1 MMQTYYLN
9 SITQNRKNYLISI
22 LTLFNTII
30 IVQKNKETYLCIKLK
45 YTIMNLRITEHCKM
59 QGIPLQE
66 LADKMGVARS
76 TLANT
81 LSKGNPTIE
90 TLSKIADALGVE
102 VTDLFEKSSDEV
114 IGAVRIGDSTHVI
127 NSKEDIK
134 KLAEKL

>member
-1 MMQTYYLN
+1 
-9 SITQNRKNYLISI
+9 
-22 LTLFNTII
+22 
-30 IVQKNKETYLCIKLK
+30 
-45 YTIMNLRITEHCKM
+45 MNLRITEHCKM
-59 QGIPLQE
+59 QGITLQE

-114 IGAVRIGDSTHVI
+114 IGVDRLGDSTHVI

>member
-1 MMQTYYLN
+1 MYKIKIHDYESKNNRTLQITRYYPA
-9 SITQNRKNYLISI
+9 
-22 LTLFNTII
+22 
-30 IVQKNKETYLCIKLK
+30 
-45 YTIMNLRITEHCKM
+45 
-59 QGIPLQE
+59 G

>member
-1 MMQTYYLN
+1 
-9 SITQNRKNYLISI
+9 
-22 LTLFNTII
+22 
-30 IVQKNKETYLCIKLK
+30 
-45 YTIMNLRITEHCKM
+45 MNLRITEHCKM
-59 QGIPLQE
+59 QGITLQE
-66 LADKMGVARS
+66 LADKMNIDRQ

-102 VTDLFEKSSDEV
+102 VPDLFEKSSDEV
-114 IGAVRIGDSTHVI
+114 IGAIRIGDNTHVV

>member
-1 MMQTYYLN
+1 MMQTHYFN
-9 SITQNRKNYLISI
+9 SIIQKEKNYLISI

-59 QGIPLQE
+59 QGITLQE

-114 IGAVRIGDSTHVI
+114 IGVVRIGDSTHVI

>member
-1 MMQTYYLN
+1 
-9 SITQNRKNYLISI
+9 
-22 LTLFNTII
+22 
-30 IVQKNKETYLCIKLK
+30 
-45 YTIMNLRITEHCKM
+45 MNLRITEHCKM
-59 QGIPLQE
+59 QGITLQE

-114 IGAVRIGDSTHVI
+114 VGAVRIGDNTHVI

-134 KLAEKL
+134 KLAENL

>member
-1 MMQTYYLN
+1 
-9 SITQNRKNYLISI
+9 
-22 LTLFNTII
+22 
-30 IVQKNKETYLCIKLK
+30 
-45 YTIMNLRITEHCKM
+45 MNLRITEHCKS
-59 QGIPLQE
+59 QGITLQE

-90 TLSKIADALGVE
+90 TLSKIADALGVT
-102 VTDLFEKSSDEV
+102 VTDLFEKSTDEV
-114 IGAVRIGDSTHVI
+114 VGAIRIGNNTHVV